1 LSRRIHLNRLLSKR
15 GVLTRSQANSAIL
28 AGRVSVN
35 GRVVRDPGRPVEE
48 SAPIALDAEATT
60 TRRWRTILF
69 HKPRGVLTTRA
80 DPEGRETIYDV
91 LGEAARG
98 LVPVGRLDRATS
110 GLLLLTSDTQLAD
123 SITDPRSAVS
133 RVYVV
138 SVRGRMTRE
147 DCGRLEQ
154 GVVDRG
160 ERIKA
165 DKVTLRKPSG
175 RESHLV
181 VTLNEGKNRE
191 IRRLFEAVG
200 HPVTR
205 LKRVALGGLTLDD
218 LKPGEWRELSESD
231 AHKIFPIRK
240 GGVNV
245 L

>member
-1 LSRRIHLNRLLSKR
+1 LSKR
-15 GVLTRSQANSAIL
+15 GVLTRSQANAAIL

-35 GRVVRDPGRPVEE
+35 GRVVRDPGLPVEE

-60 TRRWRTILF
+60 TRPWRTILF
-69 HKPRGVLTTRA
+69 HKPRGVMTTRT

-91 LGEAARG
+91 LGEAGRG
-98 LVPVGRLDRATS
+98 LIPVGRLDRATS
-110 GLLLLTSDTQLAD
+110 GLLLLTSDTHLAD
-123 SITDPRSAVS
+123 RITDPRNAVS

-147 DCGRLEQ
+147 DCERLER
-154 GVVDRG
+154 GVVDQG

-175 RESHLV
+175 RESHLM

-205 LKRVALGGLTLDD
+205 LKRVALGGLALDD
-218 LKPGEWRELSESD
+218 LKPGEWRELKEAD
-231 AHKIFPIRK
+231 VRRIW
-240 GGVNV
+240 
-245 L
+245 